1 MSEMPEENKGTPT
14 KIRMTDLLQDNRTT
28 QEKFKEFTKTG
39 LPALISSIVIIG
51 IFLAAMVLLAT
62 EAEKKKKKA
71 DDDIL
76 QMQKSAATDQPKLEN
91 EIKEEKPKELE
102 PSALPKV
109 EETDQVNT
117 NEEEFNTVVNDTVNP
132 YASTN
137 EKFGAS
143 EGTEDNTDTF
153 TMSSGGKGLAGAIG
167 LGSGS
172 GAGGGAPRGS
182 LLGGSRMGR
191 RHAQKANLQTTEKS
205 VLLGLEWL
213 KNHQNPDGSWSAT
226 GYSANCD
233 SKKGAACTGR
243 GSAVFDVG
251 VTGLA
256 LLAFLGAGYTP
267 DKQSEYSQVTKKCL
281 KWLKDQQDDQGCF
294 GSRGDSRFTY
304 NHACATIAMCEA
316 AGSTTQQ
323 TWKKSAEAA
332 IGFASQCQNPYQA
345 WRYGMRPGDND
356 SSVTGWMLMAYHAA
370 RDAKIPVN
378 ERSMKDG
385 LTFIDSITDEDTGRT
400 GYTKK
405 GELPVR
411 PENLV
416 NKFPATESEALTA
429 VSMCARIFCDDT
441 GNPLM
446 KKGAEL
452 LSKRL
457 PTWDEAAGKID
468 MYYWYYGTLAMYQ
481 VGGPSWDSWNKAM
494 KAAVVDSQK
503 SEKDGCQK
511 GSWDPVD
518 AWGEEGGRVY
528 STAILT
534 LCLEVYYRFPKV
546 FGAKGSGKGGEGK
559 PAPKDGDKK

>member
-1 MSEMPEENKGTPT
+1 MSETPENQDQAPT
-14 KIRMTDLLQDNRTT
+14 QFRMTDLLRDTRTT
-28 QEKFKEFTKTG
+28 QEKFREFTKTG
-39 LPALISSIVIIG
+39 LPALITSLVLIG
-51 IFLAAMVLLAT
+51 IFLAAMVLLAK
-62 EAEKKKKKA
+62 EAEKKKRA
-71 DDDIL
+71 ADDIL
-76 QMQKSAATDQPKLEN
+76 QMQKAATPDQAKLEN
-91 EIKEEKPKELE
+91 ELKEEKPKELE

-109 EETDQVNT
+109 DETDQVNT
-117 NEEEFNTVVNDTVNP
+117 EEFDTVINDTVNP
-132 YASTN
+132 YAAVN

-143 EGTEDNTDTF
+143 EGTEENTDTF

-167 LGSGS
+167 LGAGS

-191 RHAQKANLQTTEKS
+191 RNQQKASLKETEKS
-205 VLLGLEWL
+205 VVGGLEWL
-213 KNHQNPDGSWSAT
+213 KNHQNPDGSWSAA

-251 VTGLA
+251 VSGLA
-256 LLAFLGAGYTP
+256 LLAFLGAGFTP
-267 DKQSEYSQVTKKCL
+267 DKPSEYSEVTKKAL
-281 KWLKDQQDDQGCF
+281 KYLKSVQDDQGCF

-304 NHACATIAMCEA
+304 SHACATIAMCEA
-316 AGSTTQQ
+316 AGATNQQ
-323 TWKKSAEAA
+323 TWKKSGELA

-345 WRYGMRPGDND
+345 WRYGVKPGDND
-356 SSVTGWMLMAYHAA
+356 SSVTGWMLMAYHSA

-385 LTFIDSITDEDTGRT
+385 LAFIDSITDEDSGRT

-446 KKGAEL
+446 KKGADL
-452 LSKRL
+452 LAKRL

-481 VGGPSWDSWNKAM
+481 IGGSQWDSWNKAM
-494 KAAVVDSQK
+494 KAAVIDSQK
-503 SEKDGCQK
+503 GDKDGCAK

-528 STAILT
+528 STAIMT

-546 FGAKGSGKGGEGK
+546 FGAKGKGGDAK
-559 PAPKDGDKK
+559 PAPKDGAKK